1 MREIDVVASLAWPP
15 SAAAAAPADR
25 VTATRSGPVIEA
37 ALVRLR
43 QAMDDETHHCEH
55 CHIASHRSFNDWQL
69 AEQIDGMLVKLRR
82 WMGAVDP
89 ERSR

>member
-1 MREIDVVASLAWPP
+1 MPQSQPVQRSLTSRAQEAVGRE
-15 SAAAAAPADR
+15 
-25 VTATRSGPVIEA
+25 GPVIEA